1 MHSFAIHTLGCK
13 VNQYETETIVND
25 FLERGFNL
33 VDFSDRADV
42 YIINTCTVTGTS
54 DHKSRQWI
62 SRAVQANAGAIVVV
76 AGCYAERAKQEIE
89 GIQGVDLI
97 VGNPSKGKISKLVS
111 QRLGTEFAPR
121 GVRPVTQHFHTR
133 SLVKAQDGC
142 NNFCSFC
149 IVPYVRGRPTSRP
162 LEEIAEEMQ
171 NLVNAGVKEI
181 VLTGVNLGKYGLDLK
196 PRLKLMDLLKAAEKI
211 LVLARIRLSSIEAN
225 DLTTDVIALLASSP
239 KFCRHLHIPLQSAD
253 DEILKGMHRNY
264 TCEEYL
270 RTVGEIKRNIP
281 GVALTTDVM
290 VAFPGETKQQFERT
304 RLVMEKVAFRKAH
317 VFKYSDRPG
326 TAASHFPGKISFEVK
341 ERRSRE
347 LLDLSCTLAENFLEA
362 HVGKTLN
369 VLVEKVGKDGCLT
382 GLTDNYMR
390 VHFEGEI
397 DRKGKIV
404 SVLIERRE
412 KGSLHGRIV

>member
-25 FLERGFNL
+25 LLEQGFNL
-33 VDFSDRADV
+33 VGFSDRADV

-76 AGCYAERAKQEIE
+76 TGCYAERAKQEIK

-97 VGNPSKGKISKLVS
+97 VGNPSKGKISELVS
-111 QRLGTEFAPR
+111 QRLGTEFAAG

-133 SLVKAQDGC
+133 SLVKVQDGC

-162 LEEIAEEMQ
+162 LDKIAEEIH
-171 NLVNAGVKEI
+171 NLARTGVKEI
-181 VLTGVNLGKYGLDLK
+181 VLTGANLGKYGLDLE
-196 PRLKLMDLLKAAEKI
+196 PQLKLVALLKDVEKTPE
-211 LVLARIRLSSIEAN
+211 LARIRLSSIEVK
-225 DLTTDVIALLASSP
+225 DLTTDVITLFASSP

-253 DEILKGMHRNY
+253 DGILKGMRRNY
-264 TCEEYL
+264 TREEYL

-290 VAFPGETKQQFERT
+290 VAFPGETEEQFERT
-304 RLVMEKVAFRKAH
+304 RSVMEKVAFRKAH

-326 TAASHFPGKISFEVK
+326 TAAASFPGKLGFKVK

-362 HVGKTLN
+362 HVGRTLD
-369 VLVEKVGKDGCLT
+369 VLVEKVGKDGLLT

-390 VHFEGEI
+390 VYFEGET

-404 SVLIERRE
+404 SVLIEGRE
-412 KGSLHGRIV
+412 EGSLHGRIV